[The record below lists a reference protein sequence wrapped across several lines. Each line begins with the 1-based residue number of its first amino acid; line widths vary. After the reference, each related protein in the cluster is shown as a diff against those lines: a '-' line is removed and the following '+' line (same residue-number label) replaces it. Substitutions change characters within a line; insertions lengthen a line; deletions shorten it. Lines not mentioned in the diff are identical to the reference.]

1 LEPAEAAARLRKAL
15 EGRVLLAY
23 LFGGR
28 VKGYRLKGD
37 YDIAVMMPEN
47 YTLYDLGLLQ
57 VEAAEAL
64 GVDEEDVDVV
74 ILNSA
79 PPELVLDA
87 LSGVPIVD
95 NPEKRL
101 ELEVRALMELL
112 DVRESLEA
120 ANRAASQQ
128 STKTA

>member
-1 LEPAEAAARLRKAL
+1 
-15 EGRVLLAY
+15 
-23 LFGGR
+23 
-28 VKGYRLKGD
+28 
-37 YDIAVMMPEN
+37 
-47 YTLYDLGLLQ
+47 
-57 VEAAEAL
+57 
-64 GVDEEDVDVV
+64 
-74 ILNSA
+74 
-79 PPELVLDA
+79 VLDA